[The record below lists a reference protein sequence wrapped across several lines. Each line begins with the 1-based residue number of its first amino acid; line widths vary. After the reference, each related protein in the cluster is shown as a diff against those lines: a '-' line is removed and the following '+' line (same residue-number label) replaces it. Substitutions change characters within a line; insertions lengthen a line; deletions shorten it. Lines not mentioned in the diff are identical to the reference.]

1 MDPSIMKLLEED
13 EDETMHSGA
22 EVDAFTAALN
32 RDIEGDTSASQPS
45 DSDGAMSQGNNQLIP
60 QWQSSSQGDPVNNQS
75 HPGSNK
81 FFSMEQ
87 LPPKM
92 ELHQQE
98 PVMDNQQQQQQ
109 QQQTIAAHELSHS
122 SMQQQPQDSYQLQL
136 PQSALPFSH
145 KMGVSNLDRN
155 SMHIREPERG
165 PKPQVDPQL
174 TNLQKM
180 HNQPAIPT
188 EQATNPN
195 NRSKQ
200 VPFGLLLPVI
210 LPQLDKDRAMQ
221 LQTLYLKLRK
231 NEITKDGFVRHM
243 RAIIGDQMLRMAVL
257 KLQTQAARNS
267 QTSPN
272 PFSSQSQNANM
283 TSMGS
288 NQGTVPQSFAQLHQ
302 KDSNIQKSQEMDRQA
317 DTHGMPV
324 SQMSTSSLS
333 NLNQERER
341 PVNPMQGFG
350 KQQQQHL
357 HFSQQTFP
365 MYGSSVNNYH
375 SFSGANA
382 NATPASLKQQSH
394 DPPMRQNP
402 VHQNIGTPQLG
413 GASQSMSTMNMPKF
427 ERQIPLSDTKRVQ
440 GGTFS
445 PLTNNSSL
453 QQKSVS
459 PQPPMN
465 FVKQEPVDQ
474 MNEQQKSQLSNSQ
487 GLSSF
492 PPPHVEH
499 GDAVSGTS
507 KDELFEMQ
515 SSKGG
520 FPTSMGIMP
529 SKPPSQLELSSR
541 MPPSSGPGG
550 ISKTPLKKP
559 IVGQKKPLESLV
571 SSPPLSSKKQKVSG
585 GFLDQSIEQLNDVT
599 AVSGVNLRE
608 EEEQLFSG
616 PKEDSRASEAS
627 RRVVQEEEEKLILQK
642 IPLQKKLADIAVK
655 CGVKGISNDVERCLS
670 LCVEEKMRGLIS
682 NLIRLSKQR
691 VDVEK
696 SRHRTVVTSDVRQQ
710 IMSMNKKA
718 REEWEKKQAEAE
730 KLQKQNDTEGG
741 AGTDGDKDKDD
752 GRGKSIKVNKEED
765 DKMRTTAANVA
776 ARAAAGGDDMLSK
789 WQLMAEQARQK
800 REGVSDVASGSQPTK
815 ELSSNTP
822 SSSGKTSRDSQDGE
836 NRGQSATTST
846 SGLGRKFGRS
856 SVFVPQQKVVRT
868 ISIKDVIAVL
878 EREPQMA
885 KSTLMYRLYDK
896 AGSDPATE

>member
-45 DSDGAMSQGNNQLIP
+45 DSDGAMSQGNNQNCTQLLP
-60 QWQSSSQGDPVNNQS
+60 QWQSSSQGDPVSNQS
-75 HPGSNK
+75 HPGSNN
-81 FFSMEQ
+81 FFSLEQ
-87 LPPKM
+87 LPSKM
-92 ELHQQE
+92 DLHQQE
-98 PVMDNQQQQQQ
+98 TVMDNQ

-122 SMQQQPQDSYQLQL
+122 SMQQQQQQDSYQLQL
-136 PQSALPFSH
+136 PQTALPFSH

-155 SMHIREPERG
+155 SMHIREPERV
-165 PKPQVDPQL
+165 PKPQVDPKL
-174 TNLQKM
+174 TNLQKI
-180 HNQPAIPT
+180 HNQSAIT
-188 EQATNPN
+188 TDQASNPS

-210 LPQLDKDRAMQ
+210 LPQLDKDKAMQ
-221 LQTLYLKLRK
+221 LQTLYMKLRK
-231 NEITKDGFVRHM
+231 NEISKDGFVRHM

-257 KLQTQAARNS
+257 KLQTQSTRS
-267 QTSPN
+267 PSPN
-272 PFSSQSQNANM
+272 PFSSQTQNANM

-288 NQGTVPQSFAQLHQ
+288 SQGTVPQSFSQLHQ

-317 DTHGMPV
+317 ETHSLPV

-341 PVNPMQGFG
+341 PVNPMQGFV

-357 HFSQQTFP
+357 HFSQQPFP
-365 MYGSSVNNYH
+365 IYGSSVSNYH
-375 SFSGANA
+375 PFSGSNA
-382 NATPASLKQQSH
+382 NTTPASLNQQSH

-402 VHQNIGTPQLG
+402 VHQNIGTTQLG
-413 GASQSMSTMNMPKF
+413 GSTQSLSTMSMPKF
-427 ERQIPLSDTKRVQ
+427 ERQIPLSDPKRNQ

-445 PLTNNSSL
+445 PLTTSSL
-453 QQKSVS
+453 QQKNVS
-459 PQPPMN
+459 PQSLN

-474 MNEQQKSQLSNSQ
+474 MNEQQKSQLSTSQ

-499 GDAVSGTS
+499 SDAVLGTS

-520 FPTSMGIMP
+520 FPSSMGIMP

-541 MPPSSGPGG
+541 MQPSSGPGG
-550 ISKTPLKKP
+550 NSKVGSKKP
-559 IVGQKKPLESLV
+559 TVGQKKPLESVV
-571 SSPPLSSKKQKVSG
+571 SSPPLPSKKQKVSG
-585 GFLDQSIEQLNDVT
+585 AFLDQSIEQLNDVT

-642 IPLQKKLADIAVK
+642 IPLQKKLAEITVK
-655 CGVKGISNDVERCLS
+655 CGVKGINNDVERCLS

-691 VDVEK
+691 VDIEK

-730 KLQKQNDTEGG
+730 KLQKQNETEGS

-752 GRGKSIKVNKEED
+752 RGKSMKVNKEED
-765 DKMRTTAANVA
+765 DKMRTNAANVA

-800 REGVSDVASGSQPTK
+800 REGVNDVASSSQPIK
-815 ELSSNTP
+815 EVSSHTP
-822 SSSGKTSRDSQDGE
+822 SASSKSNRDGQEGE
-836 NRGQSATTST
+836 NRGQSVTAST

-856 SVFVPQQKVVRT
+856 SVIVPQQKVART
-868 ISIKDVIAVL
+868 ISVKDVIAVL

-885 KSTLMYRLYDK
+885 KSTLLYRLYDK
-896 AGSDPATE
+896 AGSDPPTE